1 MHLVSF
7 FCKPQA
13 LIPSV
18 ASTAAVSCGSR
29 RQGSCPDGSRRC
41 PEGDKPDHRWQQ
53 FVNDAGKFLD
63 QSAREAERLGWR
75 AGELFGLHPDA
86 PMARYD
92 RMGLLWILKD
102 EQVVS
107 LTATGARLSGGLTF
121 HRKG

>member
-41 PEGDKPDHRWQQ
+41 PEGYRPDHRWQQ

-75 AGELFGLHPDA
+75 AENCSACTRTHQWPD
-86 PMARYD
+86 M
-92 RMGLLWILKD
+92 
-102 EQVVS
+102 
-107 LTATGARLSGGLTF
+107 TAWGFYGS
-121 HRKG
+121 